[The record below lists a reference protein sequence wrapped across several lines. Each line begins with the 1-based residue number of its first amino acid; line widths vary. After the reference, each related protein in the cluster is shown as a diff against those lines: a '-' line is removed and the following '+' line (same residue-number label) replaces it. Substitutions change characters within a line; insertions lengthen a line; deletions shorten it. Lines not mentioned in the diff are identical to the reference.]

1 MGMDKSVT
9 EEFHPDMLQV
19 VGTAVMQL
27 LAREQ
32 AISRESIA
40 DMVQVVYAN
49 NLDDQAVQRA
59 VDLLILG

>member
-1 MGMDKSVT
+1 MGMDKGVT
-9 EEFHPDMLQV
+9 EEFHPDMLLV

-49 NLDDQAVQRA
+49 NLDDLAVQRA